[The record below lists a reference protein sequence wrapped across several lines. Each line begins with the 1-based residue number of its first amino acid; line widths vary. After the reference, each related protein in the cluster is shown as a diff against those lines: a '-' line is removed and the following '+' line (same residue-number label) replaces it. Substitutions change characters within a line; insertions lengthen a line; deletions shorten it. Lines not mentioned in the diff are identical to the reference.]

1 MQIAYGTYAM
11 PRTALEDAI
20 PTLASLGYDGVEI
33 CISPQHVGSMPNELD
48 AARRRRLNDLLRQH
62 RMGVPA
68 VFMLNQ
74 VLQDDSG
81 HAANLEHTRR
91 VAGLARDLGIGDTPV
106 LATCIGGRSDDW
118 ESQRKPIVDRL
129 GDYDQLAREEGFR
142 LACEPHTGAA
152 VDRSERAL
160 WVFRTLN
167 SPRVGLHFDI
177 IHFYQAG
184 ETIEESVR
192 RSVPITFHTHVTDGR
207 RRSDGSFDL
216 LLLGQGELDT
226 TAYVKAMH
234 QAGWHSYITAEVS
247 VRIWGHEDY
256 DPIEAA
262 RISYTVLDRAF
273 VEAGV
278 PRT

>member
-20 PTLASLGYDGVEI
+20 PALSSLGYDGVEI
-33 CISPQHVGSMPNELD
+33 CINPQHVGSMPNELD
-48 AARRRRLNDLLRQH
+48 VGRRRRLNDLLRQH
-62 RMGVPA
+62 GMGVPA
-68 VFMLNQ
+68 LFMLTQ

-81 HAANLEHTRR
+81 HGANLEHTRR
-91 VAGLARDLGIGDTPV
+91 VAGLARDLGIGETPV
-106 LATCIGGRSDDW
+106 LAICIGGRSADW
-118 ESQRKPIVDRL
+118 EAQRQSIVDRL
-129 GDYDQLAREEGFR
+129 GDYDQLAREESFS

-160 WVFRTLN
+160 WLFQTLN
-167 SPRVGLHFDI
+167 SPRIGLHFDV

-184 ETIEESVR
+184 ESVEESVR
-192 RSVPITFHTHVTDGR
+192 RSVPITLHTHVTDAR
-207 RRSDGSFDL
+207 KRSDGGFDL
-216 LLLGQGELDT
+216 VLLGQGELDT

-234 QAGWHSYITAEVS
+234 KAGWRSYITAEVS
-247 VRIWGHEDY
+247 VRIWGREDY

-262 RISYTVLDRAF
+262 RVCYASLDRAF